1 MTGCGNVPMS
11 KIMCMPTN
19 IGDMLI
25 VECCILAMD
34 CELVLENSSSA
45 VVYTLSNTT
54 I

>member
-1 MTGCGNVPMS
+1 MWQRTNVQNHVYAS
-11 KIMCMPTN
+11 EHRRH
-19 IGDMLI
+19 MLI